1 MHPIDH
7 ISTMR
12 TVEYPIYCRH
22 KEKLTGVGVCWEAKQ
37 DLRRAIPPCAH
48 VIGQLRD
55 LLDHVI
61 IRCYIAP
68 C

>member
-12 TVEYPIYCRH
+12 TVEYHICCRH
-22 KEKLTGVGVCWEAKQ
+22 NEKLTGVGICREAKH
-37 DLRRAIPPCAH
+37 DLRRAIPPCTH
-48 VIGQLRD
+48 VIGQIRD

-61 IRCYIAP
+61 TRCYIAP